1 MNKGLKYSIL
11 LAAVCIVLATA
22 NLLTG
27 SVSIPAGEVWN
38 ILFNGGSDNS
48 AWTYIIIQSRLPQT
62 ITALLSGAALATTG
76 LLMQTSFSN
85 PLAGP
90 SILGINS
97 GAGLGVALVML
108 LLGGSLSIGTLQ
120 LGGCIAVIAGALIGA
135 FAVTTV
141 ILMLASKMKSNV
153 LLLIVGLMVGY
164 LVSAI
169 ISLLSSWSSAEGVQG
184 FVSWGYGNFGGISL
198 QQLPFY
204 TVIIMACLLAS
215 LTLIKPLNALLLGD
229 NYAENLGVR
238 IKSTRVRL
246 LGITGIM
253 ASMVTAFCGPIAFL
267 DLIVPH
273 IARMMLRT
281 SNHQALMPVTMLS
294 GASLALLCNLICQIP
309 NSNGYIPL
317 NVVTPIVGAPV
328 VIYVILHQRFK

>member
-1 MNKGLKYSIL
+1 MNKGLKYSIIL
-11 LAAVCIVLATA
+11 AVACIALAAA

-27 SVSIPAGEVWN
+27 SVSIPANEVWK
-38 ILFNGGSDNS
+38 ILFGNGSKNI
-48 AWTYIIIQSRLPQT
+48 AWSYIIIQSRLPQT

-135 FAVTTV
+135 FAVTTL

-164 LVSAI
+164 LVSSI
-169 ISLLSSWSSAEGVQG
+169 ISLLSSWSSAEGVQS
-184 FVSWGYGNFGGISL
+184 FVAWGYGNFGGVSL
-198 QQLPFY
+198 KQLPYFS
-204 TVIIMACLLAS
+204 IIIVVGLIAS
-215 LTLIKPLNALLLGD
+215 FTLIKPLNALLLGE
-229 NYAENLGVR
+229 NYAENLG
-238 IKSTRVRL
+238 IHLHRVKIAM
-246 LGITGIM
+246 LGITGFM
-253 ASMVTAFCGPIAFL
+253 ASVVTAFCGPIAFI

-273 IARMMLRT
+273 IARLFLRT
-281 SNHQALMPVTMLS
+281 SNHQSLMPVTMLT
-294 GASLALLCNLICQIP
+294 GGSLALLCNLICQLP
-309 NSNGYIPL
+309 NQNGYIPL
-317 NVVTPIVGAPV
+317 NVVTPLIGAPV
-328 VIYVILHQRFK
+328 IIYVLLHQRFR

>member
-1 MNKGLKYSIL
+1 MSKGLKYSII
-11 LAAVCIVLATA
+11 LAVACIVLATA

-27 SVSIPAGEVWN
+27 SVSIPASEVWN
-38 ILFNGGSDNS
+38 ILFEGGSRNS
-48 AWTYIIIQSRLPQT
+48 AWAYIIIQSRLPQT

-76 LLMQTSFSN
+76 LLMQTSFNN

-90 SILGINS
+90 SILGINA

-120 LGGCIAVIAGALIGA
+120 FGGCIAVIAGALIGA
-135 FAVTTV
+135 FAVTAV

-153 LLLIVGLMVGY
+153 LLLIVGLMIGY

-169 ISLLSSWSSAEGVQG
+169 ISLLSSWSSAEGVQS

-198 QQLPFY
+198 QQLPY
-204 TVIIMACLLAS
+204 YSVIIIVCLLTS

-238 IKSTRVRL
+238 IKPTRIRL

-273 IARMMLRT
+273 IARMMLQT
-281 SNHQALMPVTMLS
+281 SNHQSLMPVTMLS
-294 GASLALLCNLICQIP
+294 GACLALFCNLVCQLP
-309 NSNGYIPL
+309 NSSGYIPL

-328 VIYVILHQRFK
+328 VIYVILHRRFK